1 MKSVRLFT
9 KDSLVES
16 CALALAG
23 PKGAIT
29 LSIMFTLPY
38 SMGAATAPFSER
50 DFLIFL
56 ASGVILVT
64 LLLAN
69 FVLPVLLPKKQDSS
83 VDANIQASIDVCAAS
98 SKTLRRARRRRT
110 VVPRRRS

>member
-1 MKSVRLFT
+1 MLWFLALNYIGRKQRAHKEQKNSGGSPDQVKRVMKSVRLFT

-50 DFLIFL
+50 DFLI
-56 ASGVILVT
+56 SW
-64 LLLAN
+64 
-69 FVLPVLLPKKQDSS
+69 P
-83 VDANIQASIDVCAAS
+83 AAS
-98 SKTLRRARRRRT
+98 SW
-110 VVPRRRS
+110 